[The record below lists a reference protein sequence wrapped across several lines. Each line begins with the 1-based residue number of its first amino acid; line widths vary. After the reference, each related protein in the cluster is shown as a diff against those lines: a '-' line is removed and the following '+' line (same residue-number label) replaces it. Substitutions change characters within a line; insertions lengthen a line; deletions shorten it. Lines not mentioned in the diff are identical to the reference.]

1 MTHSESIAAL
11 AAALAAAQG
20 ELAPVAFDRD
30 NPFFKS
36 RYATLTAL
44 REAMRP
50 VFAKH
55 GLSIIQGAGPDGGIE
70 TTILHASGEWIT
82 AAGLPMRPVKDDPQ
96 GIGSLLTYA
105 RRYGLAAAAGL
116 VADEDDDGNGATH
129 GKAPERPQDAST
141 PARDTRHAEPP
152 KGVNAE
158 PSGVNAGA
166 LPKDKG
172 DCVLTGKIRGSI
184 TPDTKHGKAGD
195 HEVAYFDLL
204 LDDGT
209 IYLCTAWHEARD
221 AALSMHM
228 GDFVDVVGRWNVW
241 NGKVKV
247 DVSAITL
254 QSSEVDDEDPL
265 PF

>member
-1 MTHSESIAAL
+1 MTHSDSIADL
-11 AAALAAAQG
+11 AAALSAAQG
-20 ELAPVAFDRD
+20 EVKPASLDGR
-30 NPFFKS
+30 NPHFQSK
-36 RYATLTAL
+36 YATLAAL
-44 REAMRP
+44 WAEVRP
-50 VFAKH
+50 VFARH

-141 PARDTRHAEPP
+141 PARDTRYAEPP

-158 PSGVNAGA
+158 PSGVNAGP
-166 LPKDKG
+166 LPKDKS

-184 TPDTKHGKAGD
+184 TPDTKHGKQGD